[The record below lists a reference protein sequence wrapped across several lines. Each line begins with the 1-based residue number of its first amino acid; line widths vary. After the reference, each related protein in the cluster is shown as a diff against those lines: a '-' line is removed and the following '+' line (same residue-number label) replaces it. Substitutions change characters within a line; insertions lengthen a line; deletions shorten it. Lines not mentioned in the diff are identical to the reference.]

1 MTKEQSK
8 QYEKC
13 FYEESTKKVYKTLK
27 EAKAVTKY
35 ANVHRCWMKDG
46 EITAMHYVT
55 DYGEPMCTIKK
66 ADQYIMEAIDN
77 GTVGEGKRC
86 QVIV

>member
-1 MTKEQSK
+1 
-8 QYEKC
+8 
-13 FYEESTKKVYKTLK
+13 
-27 EAKAVTKY
+27 
-35 ANVHRCWMKDG
+35 MKDG